1 MTTGQMIKKV
11 RQAAGMTQQ
20 ELADRLGISYVGVS
34 QWETD
39 KRNPKQDTLVRIAN
53 ALNVPVS
60 YLCGP
65 DRFIPN
71 RELLRNVSEM
81 LNQARNNR
89 EAARRSNDVES
100 TIRWEQ
106 VAMDLERL
114 KEQFTDAY
122 SALPEDAEKLMEL
135 YDLLNS
141 KGRKKVL
148 DWLGDF
154 CKIPEY
160 QINLPESQKEPL
172 QDAE

>member
-1 MTTGQMIKKV
+1 
-11 RQAAGMTQQ
+11 
-20 ELADRLGISYVGVS
+20 
-34 QWETD
+34 
-39 KRNPKQDTLVRIAN
+39 
-53 ALNVPVS
+53 
-60 YLCGP
+60 
-65 DRFIPN
+65 
-71 RELLRNVSEM
+71 
-81 LNQARNNR
+81 
-89 EAARRSNDVES
+89 
-100 TIRWEQ
+100 
-106 VAMDLERL
+106 MDLERL

-160 QINLPESQKEPL
+160 QINLPESQEEPL

>member
-11 RQAAGMTQQ
+11 RQAAGITQQ

-39 KRNPKQDTLVRIAN
+39 KRNPKQETLVRIAD

-71 RELLRNVSEM
+71 RELLQTVSQM
-81 LNQARNNR
+81 LTQAKNNR
-89 EAARRSNDVES
+89 EEIRKNDGDFES
-100 TIRWEQ
+100 LKRWEH
-106 VAMDLERL
+106 VAMELEQL
-114 KEQFTDAY
+114 KAQFSDTY
-122 SALPEDAEKLMEL
+122 SRLPEDAERLMEL
-135 YDLLNS
+135 FDCLNT
-141 KGRKKVL
+141 KGRKKLLEWVS
-148 DWLGDF
+148 DF

-160 QINLPESQKEPL
+160 QVNPPQSHQGPDEQ
-172 QDAE
+172 

>member
-11 RQAAGMTQQ
+11 RRAAGMTQQ

-71 RELLRNVSEM
+71 RELLRTLSGM
-81 LNQARNNR
+81 SSQASINR
-89 EAARRSNDVES
+89 EAALRSNDYES
-100 TIRWEQ
+100 LTRWEK
-106 VAMDLERL
+106 VAIDLEQL
-114 KEQFTDAY
+114 KKQFTDAY

-135 YDLLNS
+135 FELLNS

-148 DWLGDF
+148 DWLSDF

-160 QINLPESQKEPL
+160 QIKLPESPEEPL

>member
-71 RELLRNVSEM
+71 RELLRTLSEM
-81 LNQARNNR
+81 LSRAGYNR
-89 EAARRSNDVES
+89 EVARENNDIES
-100 TIRWEQ
+100 TTRWEH
-106 VAMDLERL
+106 VVFDLERL

-148 DWLGDF
+148 DWLNDF